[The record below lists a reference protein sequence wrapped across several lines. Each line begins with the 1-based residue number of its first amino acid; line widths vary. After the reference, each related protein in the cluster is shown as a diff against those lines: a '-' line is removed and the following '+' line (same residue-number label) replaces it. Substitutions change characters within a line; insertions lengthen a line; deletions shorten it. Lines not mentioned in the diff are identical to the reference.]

1 MDITLH
7 GVTKIETDVKVLSSD
22 YLGSFVQRKIVI
34 YSKGR
39 KIAID
44 LYTDDNMDN
53 ESLEIKEVAG

>member
-7 GVTKIETDVKVLSSD
+7 GVTKIETEVKVLSSD